1 MTSEV
6 KLEVIQGGKASQVPS
21 GKLAENIMHFG
32 RVLRD
37 AGLPLGPGQVIDA
50 INAAECGCLRSRED
64 FYWTLHSIFVKRYE
78 HSTLFHQAFDTFWQ
92 KPKMIEQ
99 LMQLFFQEIS
109 RPAGAEKKKAGHR
122 RLANAMFSEPDVQNL
137 RQTPKDVIEVDASH
151 SFSAQEVLRE
161 KDFEQMNTDE
171 QTAARRAIAAL
182 RQESIEIKT
191 RRFRPSRAGRV
202 DMRRTLKA
210 AARSGA
216 GLGELKRR
224 TRAVKEPPLVVLCDI
239 SGSMSGYSRMFL
251 HFLHA
256 LTSDRSRVQVFLF
269 GTRLSNITRALKR
282 KDPDEAVETVT
293 AQVQDWSGGT
303 RIGHCLKEFNFAWSR
318 RVLGQNAHVLLI
330 SDGLDRDDSDL
341 LDVEIARLGRA
352 AKRLIWLNPLLRF
365 DGFEAKTDGIRT
377 ILSHVDEFRPVHSLA
392 SLEDLAKSLTSST
405 KGRYNPHKWL
415 RAAQP

>member
-1 MTSEV
+1 MSSKANSQKQAEGAPHHAP
-6 KLEVIQGGKASQVPS
+6 GGK
-21 GKLAENIMHFG
+21 LTENIMHFG
-32 RVLRD
+32 RVLRG
-37 AGLPLGPGQVIDA
+37 AGLPLGPGQIIDA

-64 FYWTLHSIFVKRYE
+64 FYWTLHSIFVKRFE
-78 HSTLFHQAFDTFWQ
+78 HRTLFNQAFNAFWQ

-109 RPAGAEKKKAGHR
+109 RPAGAQKKQAGHR
-122 RLANAMFSEPDVQNL
+122 RLANSMFSEPDVQKM
-137 RQTPKDVIEVDASH
+137 RPKPHEVIEIDASQ
-151 SFSAQEVLRE
+151 SFSAQEVLRT

-171 QTAARRAIAAL
+171 QADARKAIATM
-182 RQESIEIKT
+182 RQRRVEIKT
-191 RRFRPSRAGRV
+191 RRFRSARSGRV

-210 AARSGA
+210 AARSGS
-216 GLGELKRR
+216 GLCELKHR

-256 LTSDRSRVQVFLF
+256 LTSDQSRVHVFLF

-282 KDPDEAVETVT
+282 KDPDDAVEAVT

-303 RIGHCLKEFNFAWSR
+303 RIGHCLREFNFVWSR

-330 SDGLDRDDSDL
+330 SDGLDRDDGNML
-341 LDVEIARLGRA
+341 ETEIARLGRA

-365 DGFEAKTDGIRT
+365 DGFEARTDGIRM

-392 SLEDLAKSLTSST
+392 SLEDLAKSLTSSPQE
-405 KGRYNPHKWL
+405 RYNPTKWL
-415 RAAQP
+415 RAAQQ

>member
-1 MTSEV
+1 MSSNV
-6 KLEVIQGGKASQVPS
+6 NLEVIEGGKSDPPS
-21 GKLAENIMHFG
+21 GGKLAENIMHFG
-32 RVLRD
+32 RVLRG

-50 INAAECGCLRSRED
+50 ITAAECGCLRSKDD

-78 HSTLFHQAFDTFWQ
+78 HRTLFDQAFHAFWQ

-109 RPAGAEKKKAGHR
+109 RPAGPQKKNAGHR
-122 RLANAMFSEPDVQNL
+122 RLANAMFSEPEVQKL
-137 RQTPKDVIEVDASH
+137 RPAPQDVIEIDASH
-151 SFSAQEVLRE
+151 SYSAREILRQ
-161 KDFEQMNTDE
+161 KDFEQMSTEE
-171 QTAARRAIAAL
+171 QAEARQAMARI
-182 RQESIEIKT
+182 RQQRVEIKT
-191 RRFRPSRAGRV
+191 RRFRPSRTGRV
-202 DMRRTLKA
+202 DLRRTLKA
-210 AARSGA
+210 AARSG
-216 GLGELKRR
+216 LGELKHR
-224 TRAVKEPPLVVLCDI
+224 TRALKEPPLVVLCDI

-256 LTSDRSRVQVFLF
+256 LTSDRSRVHVFLF

-282 KDPDEAVETVT
+282 KDPDDAVEAVT

-303 RIGHCLKEFNFAWSR
+303 RIGHCLKEFNFSWSR

-341 LDVEIARLGRA
+341 LDTEIARLGRA
-352 AKRLIWLNPLLRF
+352 SKRLIWLNPLLRF
-365 DGFEAKTDGIRT
+365 DGFEARTEGIRT

-405 KGRYNPHKWL
+405 KGQYNPHRWL
-415 RAAQP
+415 RAAHQG